1 MYSVAINVASGLDV
15 GAPVQEESV
24 GSYGDFLSQDD
35 VLISSSVVLL
45 EKSHQRFYR

>member
-35 VLISSSVVLL
+35 VLVSSSVVLL
-45 EKSHQRFYR
+45 EKFTSKIL